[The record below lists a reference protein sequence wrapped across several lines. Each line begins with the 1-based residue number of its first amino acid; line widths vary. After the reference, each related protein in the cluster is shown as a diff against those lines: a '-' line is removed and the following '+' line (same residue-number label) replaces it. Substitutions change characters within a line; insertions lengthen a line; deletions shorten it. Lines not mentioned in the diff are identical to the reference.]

1 MGNSL
6 AGSTFTK
13 TNHTKTMYIVIR
25 IQTPLAYNPQ
35 AADLDAYIPR
45 DDSQTTVV
53 HVSIES
59 AWQEAER
66 LALAQPG
73 YNYYVFKALQYCHV
87 DNIDPEPKW
96 VILDASAPAPVT
108 PVAEPDP
115 EP

>member
-13 TNHTKTMYIVIR
+13 TNHTNTMYIVIR

-35 AADLDAYIPR
+35 ASDLDAYIPR

-59 AWQEAER
+59 AQAEAER
-66 LALAQPG
+66 LALEHPG

-87 DNIDPEPKW
+87 DNGDLEAKW
-96 VILDASAPAPVT
+96 VILDAQAPT
-108 PVAEPDP
+108 PYVLEPDP